1 MMNDI
6 QRRIL
11 AEAAKYGG
19 ANISV
24 PDQMAAMVNE
34 ANANPTFAQDIKKM
48 MTVWNGIMAKARKQ
62 FPNASEEELYRIA
75 KGAMDHALSS
85 SNMKKEE
92 VEGGELTEVWK
103 RMGSGAWRKSGPEFD
118 REIDA
123 DAWMKSKGFKFL
135 TTDDDGNPIYAKGR
149 SRAYIASDSL
159 GGWQVMV
166 KEEVEVSEAED
177 YKTSEGTP
185 KVIGKYTFTPF
196 VEGSV
201 SGWRINVKGF
211 SKEVGFVDKPL
222 GRNTK
227 TSVAPNRVYFHSVP
241 GYPDL
246 KAFAYPS
253 TETRVLS
260 QREFR
265 FAPRQLLKAVAMWM
279 DAYGYRM
286 VGEGLESVDFHE
298 GREWN
303 IKHGTSM
310 KDVVDE
316 MGRSG
321 WKPVDKM
328 PSGNFSGSISFKK
341 GQSKAHLVVKGG
353 NPEKWVYESV
363 EEDQET
369 VSEYRRPWDHSRAWS
384 GGRSGYRSTSYSGD
398 PRWITAKYAGRD
410 ANGKPFKAGEKVL
423 YFPNGKKFYT
433 GAEAEKAWL
442 EFLSAKGDEEGMP
455 FAH

>member
-11 AEAAKYGG
+11 AEAAKHGG

-24 PDQMAAMVNE
+24 PDQMAA
-34 ANANPTFAQDIKKM
+34 
-48 MTVWNGIMAKARKQ
+48 
-62 FPNASEEELYRIA
+62 
-75 KGAMDHALSS
+75 
-85 SNMKKEE
+85 
-92 VEGGELTEVWK
+92 
-103 RMGSGAWRKSGPEFD
+103 
-118 REIDA
+118 
-123 DAWMKSKGFKFL
+123 
-135 TTDDDGNPIYAKGR
+135 
-149 SRAYIASDSL
+149 
-159 GGWQVMV
+159 MV

-241 GYPDL
+241 GHPDL

-279 DAYGYRM
+279 DAHGYRM
-286 VGEGLESVDFHE
+286 VGEGLESV
-298 GREWN
+298 
-303 IKHGTSM
+303 
-310 KDVVDE
+310 
-316 MGRSG
+316 
-321 WKPVDKM
+321 
-328 PSGNFSGSISFKK
+328 
-341 GQSKAHLVVKGG
+341 
-353 NPEKWVYESV
+353 
-363 EEDQET
+363 EEDQGT
-369 VSEYRRPWDHSRAWS
+369 VSEYYRR
-384 GGRSGYRSTSYSGD
+384 GGYRSTSYSGD
-398 PRWITAKYAGRD
+398 PRWITAKYAGTD
-410 ANGKPFKAGEKVL
+410 SHGKPFKKGEEVL

-455 FAH
+455 FAR